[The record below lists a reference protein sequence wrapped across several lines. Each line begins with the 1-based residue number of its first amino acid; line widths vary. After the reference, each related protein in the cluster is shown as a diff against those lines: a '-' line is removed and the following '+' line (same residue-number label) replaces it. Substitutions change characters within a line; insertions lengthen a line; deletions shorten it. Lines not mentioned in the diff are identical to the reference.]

1 MNAQSANW
9 LELNQALIAPLKHWN
24 ELAAATAEKLAR
36 QNISVA
42 QDLIELSAKQLQ
54 LASDAKELPKWAAEE
69 SKLLSEY
76 GQKFVGRAGDYL
88 DMSREL
94 RESVI
99 TWAESTAKTAS
110 EAAKSAASA

>member
-1 MNAQSANW
+1 MNAQSPNW
-9 LELNQALIAPLKHWN
+9 VELNQAMMAPLKHWN
-24 ELAAATAEKLAR
+24 DLAAATADKIAR
-36 QNISVA
+36 QNLTLA

-54 LASDAKELPKWAAEE
+54 LAGDAKDLPKWAAEE
-69 SKLLSEY
+69 CKLLSEY
-76 GQKFVGRAGDYL
+76 GQKFVGRASDYL

-110 EAAKSAASA
+110 EAAKSTTPA